1 MTESDTGSDRGQ
13 RARLLAG
20 RTSCAVGL
28 LLAIVQVL
36 YTLLLEGGANTSAGI
51 LGIAFCILGY
61 FLDSR
66 KLATAAIF
74 FCGASILFGL
84 AASQGLVPGIA
95 PSDRAFPDISFRF

>member
-61 FLDSR
+61 YLDSR
-66 KLATAAIF
+66 KPATVIILL
-74 FCGASILFGL
+74 CTASVLFGL
-84 AASQGLVPGIA
+84 ARSEGIL
-95 PSDRAFPDISFRF
+95 